1 MTAPREDLSVYEK
14 IARSK
19 AGLAEVQR
27 EARLAAATRRAYGV
41 LFGGLMGAAA
51 AMVAP
56 LVNGWILLPGVPV
69 DYGRWDAAGTV
80 AIAAAAGAILGAVAA
95 WPAAAVWGALAG
107 DLLVFGAGI
116 SFLERSRASSL
127 ALHVEVNPEFYALLL
142 VIGVIFAVTPTLLL
156 LWFFCDVQGERRREP
171 PWSWKRLRL
180 LVPLLAIA
188 VCIGMTP
195 LNPPRRH
202 QALLR
207 MDALIRAGR
216 AAASPADL
224 PGPLQDPARI
234 GDFSSYARRA
244 YRLRPSPDPA
254 LRAALDDHLSPYD
267 QLILARFAG
276 GESLACLFK
285 DGVDLV
291 YCRNFPGP

>member
-1 MTAPREDLSVYEK
+1 MTTPPEDLSVYEK
-14 IARSK
+14 IAHSK
-19 AGLAEVQR
+19 AGLAEIQR
-27 EARLAAATRRAYGV
+27 EARLAAATRRACGA
-41 LFGGLMGAAA
+41 LFGGLLGAAA

-56 LVNGWILLPGVPV
+56 LVNGWILLPGVPL
-69 DYGRWDAAGTV
+69 DYGRWGAAGAV
-80 AIAAAAGAILGAVAA
+80 AIAAATGALLGTVAA

-116 SFLERSRASSL
+116 YFLERSRASSM
-127 ALHVEVNPEFYALLL
+127 ALHIEVNPEFYALLL
-142 VIGVIFAVTPTLLL
+142 TIGVVFAATPTLLL

-180 LVPLLAIA
+180 LLPLIVIA
-188 VCIGMTP
+188 ACIGMTP
-195 LNPPRRH
+195 LNPPLRH
-202 QALLR
+202 QALQR

-224 PGPLQDPARI
+224 PGPLQDPARV
-234 GDFSSYARRA
+234 GDFSVYARRA
-244 YRLRPSPDPA
+244 YRLRPSADPT
-254 LRAALDDHLSPYD
+254 LRAALDDNLSPYD

-276 GESLACLFK
+276 GANLACLFK

-291 YCRNFPGP
+291 YCKRLPGP